1 MPLGEA
7 RNRIAEVIDYQLFV
21 GDHTV
26 NIDMPINIPSTFGS
40 PLHLKQFVAMGDLFM
55 SDLNEL

>member
-7 RNRIAEVIDYQLFV
+7 RNRIAEVIDCQLFV

-26 NIDMPINIPSTFGS
+26 NIDMPINIPSTFASASQAVRRDGRS
-40 PLHLKQFVAMGDLFM
+40 FHV
-55 SDLNEL
+55 